1 MGVPLFG
8 DGVVNQDHAHR
19 AGLGP
24 GGLPSA
30 RLRAPLA
37 FAPRPLRSVT

>member
-1 MGVPLFG
+1 M
-8 DGVVNQDHAHR
+8 DVVNQDLAQS

-24 GGLPSA
+24 DGLPSA